1 MLISKLLA
9 LLVSDLAANC
19 ATLTQSQKVFS
30 MDLFKPVSS
39 FVGIF
44 IMMIVATLW
53 LRRQDIINQKH
64 LPIISK
70 MIVDLVYPAL
80 IFSVVAQSDL
90 HINYI
95 LSAMSINAA
104 LLIVGLLMGLLG
116 KYVFRFNNASLMAF
130 ILAGT
135 FSGTS
140 LIGSALLKVVY
151 QDQPAVISMGVV
163 IAQFSHGLLINTV
176 GIFIGIHY
184 CSFGEKIPF
193 SRQVKQF
200 LISKPMLALT
210 IGLAWNL
217 LQFPTTG
224 YLPITLFGG
233 LTMIGSALPFLSAMA
248 TGLAFESF
256 KMRGMF
262 WILLSVAFAQLLV
275 EPTISHKLT
284 EILDLP
290 LLDRQVGLL
299 LSALPAS
306 PLAVVICARYGGNT
320 SLASAMVLFTCFI
333 SIISLPITALFSG

>member
-1 MLISKLLA
+1 
-9 LLVSDLAANC
+9 
-19 ATLTQSQKVFS
+19 

-44 IMMIVATLW
+44 IMMIAATLW
-53 LRRQDIINQKH
+53 LRRQEIINQKH

-95 LSAMSINAA
+95 LSAMSINVA
-104 LLIVGLLMGLLG
+104 LLVVGLLLGALG
-116 KYVFRFNNASLMAF
+116 KYIFRFDNGNLMAF

-140 LIGSALLKVVY
+140 LIGSALLKIVY
-151 QDQPAVISMGVV
+151 QDQPAIISMGVV

-184 CSFGEKIPF
+184 CSHGEKAPLMSQI
-193 SRQVKQF
+193 KQF
-200 LISKPMLALT
+200 LVSKPMLALT
-210 IGLAWNL
+210 GGLAWNL

-256 KMRGMF
+256 KMKGMF
-262 WILLSVAFAQLLV
+262 WILLSVGIAQLV
-275 EPTISHKLT
+275 AEPMISHKFT
-284 EILDLP
+284 EILALP
-290 LLDRQVGLL
+290 LVDRQVGLL

-320 SLASAMVLFTCFI
+320 SLASAIVLFTCFL
-333 SIISLPITALFSG
+333 SIISLPVTALLSG

>member
-1 MLISKLLA
+1 ME
-9 LLVSDLAANC
+9 
-19 ATLTQSQKVFS
+19 
-30 MDLFKPVSS
+30 LFKPVSS

-44 IMMIVATLW
+44 IMMIAATLW
-53 LRRQDIINQKH
+53 LRRQDIINQQH

-80 IFSVVAQSDL
+80 IFSVVAQCDL

-104 LLIVGLLMGLLG
+104 LLVIGLLMGLIG
-116 KYVFRFNNASLMAF
+116 KYVFRFDNASLMAF

-151 QDQPAVISMGVV
+151 QDQPAIISMGVV

-184 CSFGEKIPF
+184 CSNGEKAPF
-193 SRQVKQF
+193 MSQVKKF
-200 LISKPMLALT
+200 LISKPLLALAA
-210 IGLAWNL
+210 GLAWNL
-217 LQFPTTG
+217 LQLPTTG

-256 KMRGMF
+256 KMKGMF
-262 WILLSVAFAQLLV
+262 WVLLTVGFSQLVAQ
-275 EPTISHKLT
+275 PMISHQLT
-284 EILDLP
+284 EILGLP
-290 LLDRQVGLL
+290 QLDRQVGLL

-320 SLASAMVLFTCFI
+320 SLASAMVLFTCLI
-333 SIISLPITALFSG
+333 SIISLPIAALFSG

>member
-1 MLISKLLA
+1 
-9 LLVSDLAANC
+9 
-19 ATLTQSQKVFS
+19 

-44 IMMIVATLW
+44 IMMIAATLW

-80 IFSVVAQSDL
+80 IFSVVAQCDL

-104 LLIVGLLMGLLG
+104 LLVVGLLMGMLG
-116 KYVFRFNNASLMAF
+116 KYVFRFDNASLMAF

-151 QDQPAVISMGVV
+151 QDQPAIISMGVV

-184 CSFGEKIPF
+184 CSHGEKLSFIG
-193 SRQVKQF
+193 QAKQF
-200 LISKPMLALT
+200 LISKPMLALVG
-210 IGLAWNL
+210 GLAWNL
-217 LQFPTTG
+217 L
-224 YLPITLFGG
+224 
-233 LTMIGSALPFLSAMA
+233 
-248 TGLAFESF
+248 
-256 KMRGMF
+256 
-262 WILLSVAFAQLLV
+262 
-275 EPTISHKLT
+275 
-284 EILDLP
+284 
-290 LLDRQVGLL
+290 
-299 LSALPAS
+299 
-306 PLAVVICARYGGNT
+306 
-320 SLASAMVLFTCFI
+320 
-333 SIISLPITALFSG
+333 

>member
-1 MLISKLLA
+1 
-9 LLVSDLAANC
+9 
-19 ATLTQSQKVFS
+19 

-44 IMMIVATLW
+44 IMMIAATLW

-70 MIVDLVYPAL
+70 MIMDLVYPAL
-80 IFSVVAQSDL
+80 IFSVVAQCDL
-90 HINYI
+90 NINYI
-95 LSAMSINAA
+95 LSAMSINAS
-104 LLIVGLLMGLLG
+104 LLVVGFLMGVLG
-116 KYVFRFNNASLMAF
+116 KYVFRFDHASLMAF

-151 QDQPAVISMGVV
+151 QDQPEIISMGVV
-163 IAQFSHGLLINTV
+163 IAQFSHGLLVNTV

-184 CSFGEKIPF
+184 CTHGEKIPF
-193 SRQVKQF
+193 TGQLKQF
-200 LISKPMLALT
+200 LISKPLLALAA
-210 IGLAWNL
+210 GLTWNL
-217 LQFPTTG
+217 LELPTTG

-256 KMRGMF
+256 KTKGMF
-262 WILLSVAFAQLLV
+262 WILLTVGFAQLV
-275 EPTISHKLT
+275 AQPMISHQLT
-284 EILDLP
+284 NILGLP
-290 LLDRQVGLL
+290 HLDRQVGML

-306 PLAVVICARYGGNT
+306 PLAVVICGRFGGNT
-320 SLASAMVLFTCFI
+320 SLASAMVLFTCVI
-333 SIISLPITALFSG
+333 SIISLPLAALFSG

>member
-1 MLISKLLA
+1 
-9 LLVSDLAANC
+9 
-19 ATLTQSQKVFS
+19 

-44 IMMIVATLW
+44 IMMIAATLW
-53 LRRQDIINQKH
+53 LRSQDIIKAKH

-80 IFSVVAQSDL
+80 IFSMVAQCNL
-90 HINYI
+90 HANYI
-95 LSAMSINAA
+95 LSAMSINIA
-104 LLIVGLLMGLLG
+104 LLIVGLLMGILG
-116 KYVFRFNNASLMAF
+116 KYVFKFDNASLMAF

-151 QDQPAVISMGVV
+151 EDQPSVISMGVV

-176 GIFIGIHY
+176 GIFIGIH
-184 CSFGEKIPF
+184 FGTQGEKT
-193 SRQVKQF
+193 STSQQLKQF
-200 LISKPMLALT
+200 LTSKPLIALSA
-210 IGLAWNL
+210 GLAWNL

-256 KMRGMF
+256 KFKGAF
-262 WILLSVAFAQLLV
+262 WVMVAVALGQLMAQPL
-275 EPTISHKLT
+275 ISNEVARL
-284 EILDLP
+284 IGLP

-306 PLAVVICARYGGNT
+306 PLAVVICARYGGNA
-320 SLASAMVLFTCFI
+320 SLASSLVLFTCLI
-333 SIISLPITALFSG
+333 SIVSLPIAALFSG

>member
-1 MLISKLLA
+1 
-9 LLVSDLAANC
+9 
-19 ATLTQSQKVFS
+19 

-44 IMMIVATLW
+44 IMMIAATLW
-53 LRRQDIINQKH
+53 LRQQDIINQKH

-80 IFSVVAQSDL
+80 IFSVIAQSDL
-90 HINYI
+90 QANYI
-95 LSAMSINAA
+95 LSAMSINVA
-104 LLIVGLLMGLLG
+104 LLVVGLLMGALG
-116 KYVFRFNNASLMAF
+116 KYVFRLNNASLMAF

-140 LIGSALLKVVY
+140 LIGSALLKIVY
-151 QDQPAVISMGVV
+151 QDQPAIISMGIV

-184 CSFGEKIPF
+184 CSRVDKISFP
-193 SRQVKQF
+193 RQVQQF
-200 LISKPMLALT
+200 LISKPMLALSG
-210 IGLAWNL
+210 GLVWNL
-217 LQFPTTG
+217 LQLPTSG
-224 YLPITLFGG
+224 YLPVTLFGG

-256 KMRGMF
+256 KVKGML
-262 WILLSVAFAQLLV
+262 WILVSVSLAQLV
-275 EPTISHKLT
+275 AEPIISHKLT
-284 EILDLP
+284 QILDLP
-290 LLDRQVGLL
+290 LVDRQVGLL

-320 SLASAMVLFTCFI
+320 SLASSIVLFTCFL

>member
-1 MLISKLLA
+1 
-9 LLVSDLAANC
+9 
-19 ATLTQSQKVFS
+19 

-44 IMMIVATLW
+44 IMMIAATLW

-80 IFSVVAQSDL
+80 IFSVITQSDL
-90 HINYI
+90 QANYI
-95 LSAMSINAA
+95 LSAMSINVA
-104 LLIVGLLMGLLG
+104 LLVVGLLIGILG
-116 KYVFRFNNASLMAF
+116 KYAFRLNNASLMAF

-140 LIGSALLKVVY
+140 LIGSALLKIVY
-151 QDQPAVISMGVV
+151 QDQPAIISMGIV

-184 CSFGEKIPF
+184 CSRVDKISF
-193 SRQVKQF
+193 TQQVQQF
-200 LISKPMLALT
+200 LISKPMLALMG
-210 IGLAWNL
+210 GLAWNL
-217 LQFPTTG
+217 LGFPTTG
-224 YLPITLFGG
+224 YLPVTLFGG

-256 KMRGMF
+256 KSKGMI
-262 WILLSVAFAQLLV
+262 WILIAVSVAQLV
-275 EPTISHKLT
+275 AEPMISHKLT
-284 EILDLP
+284 QILDLP
-290 LLDRQVGLL
+290 LVDRQVGLL

-320 SLASAMVLFTCFI
+320 SLASAIVLFTCFL
-333 SIISLPITALFSG
+333 SIISLPVTALFSG

>member
-1 MLISKLLA
+1 
-9 LLVSDLAANC
+9 
-19 ATLTQSQKVFS
+19 

-44 IMMIVATLW
+44 IMMIAATFW
-53 LRRQDIINQKH
+53 LRRQDILNSKH

-80 IFSVVAQSDL
+80 IFSVIAQSDL
-90 HINYI
+90 KANYI
-95 LSAMSINAA
+95 LSAMSINVA
-104 LLIVGLLMGLLG
+104 LLVVGLLMGMLG
-116 KYVFRFNNASLMAF
+116 KYVFRLNNASLMAF

-140 LIGSALLKVVY
+140 LIGSALLKIVY
-151 QDQPAVISMGVV
+151 QDQPAIISMGIV

-184 CSFGEKIPF
+184 CSRLDKISF
-193 SRQVKQF
+193 SRQVQQF
-200 LISKPMLALT
+200 LISKPMLALSG
-210 IGLAWNL
+210 GLAWNL
-217 LQFPTTG
+217 LEFPTSG
-224 YLPITLFGG
+224 YLPVTLFGG

-256 KMRGMF
+256 KAKGML
-262 WILLSVAFAQLLV
+262 WILVAVSIAQLV
-275 EPTISHKLT
+275 AEPMISHKLT
-284 EILDLP
+284 QILDLP
-290 LLDRQVGLL
+290 LVDRQVGLL

-320 SLASAMVLFTCFI
+320 SLASAIVLFTCFL
-333 SIISLPITALFSG
+333 SIISLPVTALFSG

>member
-1 MLISKLLA
+1 MDLLGQNDDYFVKLIP
-9 LLVSDLAANC
+9 
-19 ATLTQSQKVFS
+19 

-44 IMMIVATLW
+44 IMMILATLW

-80 IFSVVAQSDL
+80 IFSVVAQCDL

-104 LLIVGLLMGLLG
+104 LLVVGLMMGALG

-151 QDQPAVISMGVV
+151 QDQPTIISMGVV

-184 CSFGEKIPF
+184 CSNDIKISF
-193 SRQVKQF
+193 INQVKQF
-200 LISKPMLALT
+200 LISKPMLALAA
-210 IGLAWNL
+210 GLAWNL
-217 LQFPTTG
+217 LQIPTTG

-248 TGLAFESF
+248 TGLAFETF
-256 KMRGMF
+256 KMKGMF
-262 WILLSVAFAQLLV
+262 WILLSVGFAQLV
-275 EPTISHKLT
+275 AEPMISHKIT
-284 EILDLP
+284 EILGLP
-290 LLDRQVGLL
+290 ELDRQVGLL

-320 SLASAMVLFTCFI
+320 SLASTMVLFTCFI
-333 SIISLPITALFSG
+333 SIVSLPIAALFSG

>member
-1 MLISKLLA
+1 
-9 LLVSDLAANC
+9 
-19 ATLTQSQKVFS
+19 

-44 IMMIVATLW
+44 IIMIAATLW
-53 LRRQDIINQKH
+53 LRRQEIINQKH

-80 IFSVVAQSDL
+80 IFSVIAQSDL

-104 LLIVGLLMGLLG
+104 LLVVGLLMGILG

-140 LIGSALLKVVY
+140 LIGSALLKIVY
-151 QDQPAVISMGVV
+151 EDQPAIISMGVV

-176 GIFIGIHY
+176 GIFIGIYY
-184 CSFGEKIPF
+184 CSHGEKAPLMSQI
-193 SRQVKQF
+193 KQF
-200 LISKPMLALT
+200 LVSKPMLAL
-210 IGLAWNL
+210 IGGLAWNL

-256 KMRGMF
+256 KMKGMF
-262 WILLSVAFAQLLV
+262 WILLSVGIAQLIA
-275 EPTISHKLT
+275 EPMISHKFI
-284 EILDLP
+284 EILALP
-290 LLDRQVGLL
+290 LVDRQVGLL

-306 PLAVVICARYGGNT
+306 PLADVICSRYGGNT
-320 SLASAMVLFTCFI
+320 SLASAMVLFTCLI
-333 SIISLPITALFSG
+333 SIISLPLAALFSG

>member
-1 MLISKLLA
+1 
-9 LLVSDLAANC
+9 
-19 ATLTQSQKVFS
+19 

-44 IMMIVATLW
+44 IMMIAATLW

-80 IFSVVAQSDL
+80 IFSVIAQSDL
-90 HINYI
+90 QANYI
-95 LSAMSINAA
+95 LSAMSINVA
-104 LLIVGLLMGLLG
+104 LLVVGLLMGILG
-116 KYVFRFNNASLMAF
+116 KYIFRFNDASLMAF

-140 LIGSALLKVVY
+140 LIGSALLKIVY
-151 QDQPAVISMGVV
+151 QDEPAIISMGVV

-176 GIFIGIHY
+176 GIFIGIRY
-184 CSFGEKIPF
+184 SSYGDKMPF
-193 SRQVKQF
+193 MQQAKQF
-200 LISKPMLALT
+200 LISKPMLALMG
-210 IGLAWNL
+210 GLAWNL
-217 LQFPTTG
+217 LQLPTTG
-224 YLPITLFGG
+224 YLPITVFGG

-256 KMRGMF
+256 KAKGMF
-262 WILLSVAFAQLLV
+262 WVLFAVSVAQLV
-275 EPTISHKLT
+275 AEPMISHKLT
-284 EILDLP
+284 QVLDLP
-290 LLDRQVGLL
+290 LVDRQVGLL

-320 SLASAMVLFTCFI
+320 SLASAIVLFTCFL
-333 SIISLPITALFSG
+333 SIISLPVTALFSG

>member
-1 MLISKLLA
+1 
-9 LLVSDLAANC
+9 
-19 ATLTQSQKVFS
+19 

-44 IMMIVATLW
+44 IMMIAATLW
-53 LRRQDIINQKH
+53 LRRQDIIHQKH
-64 LPIISK
+64 LPVISK

-80 IFSVVAQSDL
+80 IFSVVAQCDL
-90 HINYI
+90 NVNYI

-104 LLIVGLLMGLLG
+104 LLVVGLLMGVLG
-116 KYVFRFNNASLMAF
+116 KYVFRFDHASLMAF

-151 QDQPAVISMGVV
+151 QDQPEIISMGVV
-163 IAQFSHGLLINTV
+163 IAQFSHGLLVNTV

-184 CSFGEKIPF
+184 STQDKKIPF
-193 SRQVKQF
+193 TGQLKQF
-200 LISKPMLALT
+200 LTSKPLLALAA
-210 IGLAWNL
+210 GLAWNL
-217 LQFPTTG
+217 LQLPTTG

-256 KMRGMF
+256 KMKGML
-262 WILLSVAFAQLLV
+262 WILLAVGFAQLV
-275 EPTISHKLT
+275 AQPMISSQLT
-284 EILDLP
+284 NILGLP
-290 LLDRQVGLL
+290 QLDRQVGML

-306 PLAVVICARYGGNT
+306 PLAVVICARFGGNT
-320 SLASAMVLFTCFI
+320 SLASAMVLFTCVI
-333 SIISLPITALFSG
+333 SIVSLPITALFSG